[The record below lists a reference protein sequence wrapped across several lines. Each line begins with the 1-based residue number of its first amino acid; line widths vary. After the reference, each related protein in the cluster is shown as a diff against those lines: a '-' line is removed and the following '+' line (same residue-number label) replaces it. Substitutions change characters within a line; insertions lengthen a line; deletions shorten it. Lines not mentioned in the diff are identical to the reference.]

1 MIFDSAAA
9 DSEIHGDIFAALTRE
24 DQIHDLVLPR
34 GKDVQAGSGR
44 LAALRTLVDASRK
57 SLKDFA

>member
-1 MIFDSAAA
+1 MIFDRAPT
-9 DSEIHGDIFAALTRE
+9 DPEIQGDIFAALTRE
-24 DQIHDLVLPR
+24 NQIHDLVLPR

>member
-1 MIFDSAAA
+1 MIFDSTAA
-9 DSEIHGDIFAALTRE
+9 DSEIHGDIFAALARE

-44 LAALRTLVDASRK
+44 LAALRTLVDVSRK
-57 SLKDFA
+57 SSKVFA